1 MSALRPAAALFLALC
16 MPLAVLHAEEAPPR
30 PVVSEIV
37 TGSAMTA
44 RLFPGVIAATVETT
58 LAFQTAGRIATRPV
72 DLGDSVETG
81 AVLATL
87 DQVTLAEDVAAA
99 EAGRNAARAE
109 AEFAAQSLARA
120 EELHRRGVAPKATL
134 EAAQAKDISARA
146 AVEAAEAD
154 LARARDAA
162 HYGTLTAPAAGIV
175 SRILAEPG
183 TVVSA
188 GTPVLRLATEAG
200 REAVID
206 VPDDVLAVLPEAAPF
221 SIAARY
227 EDALVTEGRLRLVE
241 PVADP
246 STRAHRLRI
255 TLADEGQGFRLGA
268 LVSARLELPR
278 ATLLTVPLAAIWG
291 PEAQP
296 MVWRLD
302 AERRARPAPVTL
314 GQQIGPRVVITSG
327 LAEGDEVVIRGIHS
341 LTEGQRLG
349 ARVDP

>member
-1 MSALRPAAALFLALC
+1 MTRSRAAATLLFALFV
-16 MPLAVLHAEEAPPR
+16 PFGAISAEEAPR

-44 RLFPGVIAATVETT
+44 RLFPGVIAATVETP

-72 DLGDSVETG
+72 DLGDSVAAGT
-81 AVLATL
+81 VLATL

-99 EAGRNAARAE
+99 EAGLSAARAE
-109 AEFAAQSLARA
+109 ADFAAQSRARA

-134 EAAQAKDISARA
+134 EAAQAKDLSARA

-154 LARARDAA
+154 LSRAQDAA
-162 HYGTLTAPAAGIV
+162 RYGTLTAPAAGIV

-183 TVVSA
+183 TVVSP
-188 GTPVLRLATEAG
+188 GTPVLRLATAAG

-206 VPDDVLAVLPEAAPF
+206 VPDEVLAVLPEAAPF

-227 EDALVTEGRLRLVE
+227 EDALVTEGRLRLIE

-255 TLADEGQGFRLGA
+255 TLADEGRGLRLGA
-268 LVSARLELPR
+268 LVSARLELPQ
-278 ATLLTVPLAAIWG
+278 ATLLTLPRAAIWG
-291 PEAQP
+291 TQAQP

-302 AERRARPAPVTL
+302 PERRARATAVSL
-314 GQQIGPRVVITSG
+314 GQQIGPRVVIRSG
-327 LAEGDEVVIRGIHS
+327 LAEGDEVAIRGIHS
-341 LTEGQRLG
+341 LTEGQQLG